1 MVTKTKPSHIFART
15 SVAAAVSAACAG
27 ITSTAVAQD
36 DADTGLHIEE
46 IIVTA
51 TKRVASIQDVPMSVS
66 VLTDEDIVREGFK
79 QLDDYI
85 GRIPSLASGR
95 REPGGSNVIMRGCA
109 VSGIAF
115 SDNPTTA
122 VYLDEQPITVAGF
135 NPDPRLVDIQRVEA
149 LSGPQGSLFGDASQC
164 GTLRIITN
172 KPDTTAFG
180 AWVDLT
186 GTSVS
191 HGDFGSD
198 YSAMVNIPLHDNK
211 AALRLVGFY
220 TDEAGYIDNVPGT
233 SPGGQFDNAQF
244 AESDTNSGTVAGGRI
259 GLRILPN
266 DDWTIDLQGIVQN
279 TESDGFGDTDLTEN
293 FLTDTALGKW
303 QQLRFGNDLWK
314 DQWYQLA
321 LTLEGSLGWADLTLA
336 TSFMNRKTRYDADS
350 TAYMA
355 AFQAR
360 VYGYYD
366 IYNFGGDPQ
375 AMAFDVTD
383 TDRYSIELRLATA
396 ADSDS
401 RWSGLVGVFYNRV
414 ENHAHFAANV
424 RQLAEPGN
432 RAFYYLNYTEFYDH
446 APTPPTTNWWNGVYN
461 STLEQVA
468 VFGEATFDFNDR
480 FSLTAGGR
488 WFNIQTDRTLEN
500 GTLVPNADFTQRPP
514 ELNCDPS
521 PTAPPET
528 VARCYTGVRNLAN
541 SDESDFVPKV
551 TATYH
556 VTDDQMLYFT
566 YSEGFRRGG
575 GNAARP
581 TSVFGQSPF
590 NQFDSDTVKNY
601 EIGAKTTFFDGRFQF
616 NITGYHMIWDNIQIE
631 AEDPQTNIFTLSII
645 NFPEAELNGI
655 EAFFNLVPV
664 EGMSITANVGYSD
677 AALSKTA
684 VLFPGSDGEKIAAS
698 GEQLPLMPDWK
709 GSLAVDYYFQ
719 QEILGGLTPS
729 VHLAYT
735 YTGDSLNSLKGIQ
748 SIEFDNPVRNQPS
761 YSLTNLR
768 FGLETDSWSAAIYVD
783 NVFDKYAQQFFNDR
797 WAQTRLTVNQPRSVG
812 ITYRKNFR

>member
-1 MVTKTKPSHIFART
+1 MRT
-15 SVAAAVSAACAG
+15 GISVAVAAACAG
-27 ITSTAVAQD
+27 VAPSAMAQAQD
-36 DADTGLHIEE
+36 QGQRIEE

-51 TKRVASIQDVPMSVS
+51 TKRATSIQDVPMSVS
-66 VLTDEDIVREGFK
+66 VLTDDDIVRQGFK

-85 GRIPSLASGR
+85 GRIPALTSGR

-135 NPDPRLVDIQRVEA
+135 NPDPRLVDIERVEA

-172 KPDTTAFG
+172 QPDPSEFSG
-180 AWVDLT
+180 WVDLT
-186 GTSVS
+186 GSAIE
-191 HGDFGSD
+191 HGDLGSD
-198 YSAMVNIPLHDNK
+198 YSAMVNIPLGDKK

-220 TDEAGYIDNVPGT
+220 TDEAGYIDNVRGT
-233 SPGGQFDNAQF
+233 SPGGQFDNAGF

-266 DDWTIDLQGIVQN
+266 DKWTIDLQGIVQN
-279 TESDGFGDTDLTEN
+279 TESNGFGDVDLTEN
-293 FLTDTALGKW
+293 FLTDTPLGKW
-303 QQLRFGNDLWK
+303 QQLRFGKEIWK

-321 LTLEGSLGWADLTLA
+321 LTVEGSLGWADLTVA
-336 TSFMNRKTRYDADS
+336 SSFMNRKTRYDADS

-375 AMAFDVTD
+375 AKAFNVTD
-383 TDRYSIELRLATA
+383 TDRYSIETRLSTP

-401 RWSGLVGVFYNRV
+401 RWSGLVGVFYNRT
-414 ENHAHFAANV
+414 EDHTHFAANV
-424 RQLAEPGN
+424 RQLAESGN

-446 APTPPTTNWWNGVYN
+446 AVAAPTTNWWNGVYN

-468 VFGEATFDFNDR
+468 VFGEATFDFTDR

-500 GTLVPNADFTQRPP
+500 GTLVPNSDFTVRPV
-514 ELNCDPS
+514 EINCDLS

-528 VARCYTGVRNLAN
+528 VARCYTGARNLAD

-551 TATYH
+551 TATFH
-556 VTDDQMLYFT
+556 VSDDKMIYAT

-581 TSVFGQSPF
+581 TSVFGKAPF
-590 NQFDSDTVKNY
+590 NSFGSDLVKNY
-601 EIGAKTTFFDGRFQF
+601 EIGAKTTFADGRFQF
-616 NITGYHMIWDNIQIE
+616 NLTAYHMVWENIQIE
-631 AEDPQTNIFTLSII
+631 AEDPQPDIFTLGII
-645 NFPEAELNGI
+645 NFPEAEIDGV
-655 EAFFNLVPV
+655 EAFFNWLPAD
-664 EGMSITANVGYSD
+664 GLSITANVGYND
-677 AALSKTA
+677 AALSKTS
-684 VLFPGSDGEKIAAS
+684 VLFPGTDGEKLAQS

-709 GSLAVDYYFQ
+709 GSVSLEYYFQ
-719 QEILGGLTPS
+719 QEIWGGLTPS
-729 VHLAYT
+729 IAVATT
-735 YTGDSLNSLKGIQ
+735 YTGDSINSLKGIQ
-748 SIEFDNPVRNQPS
+748 SIEFDNAVRKQS
-761 YSLTNLR
+761 AYSLTNIS
-768 FGLETDSWSAAIYVD
+768 FGVETDGWSASFYVD
-783 NVFDKYAQQFFNDR
+783 NVFNEYAQQFFNDR
-797 WAQTRLTVNQPRSVG
+797 WAQTRLTVNQPRSFG
-812 ITYRKNFR
+812 INYRKNF